1 MNVLNLIFVFFIIAS
16 GVFYLYFKTRQFRT
30 RYVFPI
36 RKKMYA
42 SMAGSSLGGLLL
54 FFGLNQLLLFKDV
67 ATYVIAAVFILLG
80 AFVLIFNYRAYKHY
94 RRFVDEETTLNE
106 D

>member
-1 MNVLNLIFVFFIIAS
+1 MNVLNLILVFFIIAS
-16 GVFYLYFKTRQFRT
+16 GVFYFYFKTRQFRT

-67 ATYVIAAVFILLG
+67 ATYAIAAVFILLG

-106 D
+106 N